1 MLEALQAY
9 PEFRTELK
17 KPQASNILPFIP
29 IFVKKGR
36 KMNFF
41 SMITTVGTP
50 LSITAQE
57 LRMECMFPVDEESEE
72 HYLKMTAAKAKGKK

>member
-1 MLEALQAY
+1 
-9 PEFRTELK
+9 
-17 KPQASNILPFIP
+17 
-29 IFVKKGR
+29 
-36 KMNFF
+36 MNLF

-72 HYLKMTAAKAKGKK
+72 HYLKTTAVKASDKE

>member
-1 MLEALQAY
+1 
-9 PEFRTELK
+9 
-17 KPQASNILPFIP
+17 
-29 IFVKKGR
+29 
-36 KMNFF
+36 MNFF

-72 HYLKMTAAKAKGKK
+72 DYLKTTAAKAKGKK

>member
-1 MLEALQAY
+1 
-9 PEFRTELK
+9 
-17 KPQASNILPFIP
+17 
-29 IFVKKGR
+29 
-36 KMNFF
+36 MNFF

-57 LRMECMFPVDEESEE
+57 LRMECMFPVDEESGE